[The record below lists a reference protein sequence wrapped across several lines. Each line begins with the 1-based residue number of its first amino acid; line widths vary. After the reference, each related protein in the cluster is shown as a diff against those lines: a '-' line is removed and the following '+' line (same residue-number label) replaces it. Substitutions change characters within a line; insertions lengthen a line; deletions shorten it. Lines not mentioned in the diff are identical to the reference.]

1 MGLPPW
7 IPVGTEVQN
16 KQKLRNTQGKLPRR
30 FPDKKKKIEM
40 RRLSIFSREALPF
53 TQKKTTWVYP
63 RLSQC
68 HITHTIF
75 TYIWLIFYGT
85 CSVGKYF
92 IHGSYGV
99 VLMNIWKLL
108 EDRFPFF

>member
-53 TQKKTTWVYP
+53 TQKK
-63 RLSQC
+63 R
-68 HITHTIF
+68 
-75 TYIWLIFYGT
+75 
-85 CSVGKYF
+85 
-92 IHGSYGV
+92 HGCIPGYH
-99 VLMNIWKLL
+99 NAI
-108 EDRFPFF
+108 